1 MSKPFVDTDVLIRLV
16 TGDDPQKQAEARVL
30 FKKVETGDLTLL
42 ARETVIADAVFVL
55 SSRQLYHLPREEIR
69 DLLTPILRLPDFK
82 IHCRRTVV
90 RALDIYASTN
100 LDFGDAFIV
109 ASMQALGSNLRYSCD
124 RDFDRIQGVTRRSP
138 SSISSEHK

>member
-69 DLLTPILRLPDFK
+69 DLLTPILRLPDLK

-90 RALDIYASTN
+90 RALDIHASTN

-109 ASMQALGSNLRYSCD
+109 ASMQALGSNLLYSYD
-124 RDFDRIQGVTRRSP
+124 RDSDRIQGVTRRSP

>member
-16 TGDDPQKQAEARVL
+16 TGDGPQKQAEARVL

-109 ASMQALGSNLRYSCD
+109 ASMQALGSNLLYSYD
-124 RDFDRIQGVTRRSP
+124 RDSDRIQGVTRRSP

>member
-109 ASMQALGSNLRYSCD
+109 ASMQALGSNLLYSYD
-124 RDFDRIQGVTRRSP
+124 RDSDRIQGVTRRSP